1 MRRFFVEIVSAKL
14 EWPVALILV
23 HVGVSLLALIGL
35 ALIKVLLR
43 FIGIEEDIV
52 PGSKTTVGHWIL
64 YLEII
69 TSTVIMI
76 AGALE
81 ALAVLVLDITL
92 ECVKRVRDIGRV
104 WRS

>member
-1 MRRFFVEIVSAKL
+1 VKRFFVDIVWAKL

-52 PGSKTTVGHWIL
+52 PGSKTTVGNWIL

-69 TSTVIMI
+69 TSSVIII

-92 ECVKRVRDIGRV
+92 ECVKRGRETGRA